1 MPQNLE
7 ANTVMAEKKFKNPFQ
22 LYGGSIKFDVYREGK
37 NVGSHVV
44 EFRGDADDLTVISKF
59 NLQISVLFI
68 NVFSFNYSSEA
79 NWKRGILE
87 KLVVNVDDNG
97 DQLIFNVR
105 SESGKLIVVNKQNNY
120 SVPIPLYPTNHW
132 NAGVLNEQRI
142 LNTLTGELNKVKI
155 VKKGMEKIETG
166 LGKVNSIRY
175 AYTGE
180 LETDIWYDVK
190 GRWVGMQFMGR
201 DGSLIK
207 YICKKCSG
215 PLAKEQ
221 KPNG

>member
-1 MPQNLE
+1 MI
-7 ANTVMAEKKFKNPFQ
+7 EKEFKNPFQ
-22 LYGGSIKFDVYREGK
+22 LYGDSIKFDVYREGK

-59 NLQISVLFI
+59 NLQIDVLFI

-87 KLVVNVDDNG
+87 RLAVDVDDNG
-97 DQLIFNVR
+97 DRFTFNVR
-105 SESGKLIVVNKQNNY
+105 RESEKLIVVNRQNNF

-132 NAGVLNEQRI
+132 NVGVLNQQRI

-155 VKKGMEKIETG
+155 IKKGMEKIETG
-166 LGKVNSIRY
+166 RGKVNSIRY

-180 LETDIWYDVK
+180 LETDIWYDHT

-207 YICKKCSG
+207 YVCQKCSNF
-215 PLAKEQ
+215 LLKKQ
-221 KPNG
+221 KSNG

>member
-1 MPQNLE
+1 M
-7 ANTVMAEKKFKNPFQ
+7 MEKEFKNPFQ
-22 LYGGSIKFDVYREGK
+22 LYGDSIKFDVYREGK

-59 NLQISVLFI
+59 NLQIDVLFI

-87 KLVVNVDDNG
+87 RLAVDVDDNG
-97 DQLIFNVR
+97 DPFTFNVQR
-105 SESGKLIVVNKQNNY
+105 ESEKLIVVNRQNNF

-132 NAGVLNEQRI
+132 NVGVLNQQRI
-142 LNTLTGELNKVKI
+142 LNTLTGELNKIKI
-155 VKKGMEKIETG
+155 IKKGMEKIETG
-166 LGKVNSIRY
+166 RGKVNSIRY

-180 LETDIWYDVK
+180 LETDIWYDHT

-207 YICKKCSG
+207 YVCQKCSSF
-215 PLAKEQ
+215 LLKKQ
-221 KPNG
+221 KSNG